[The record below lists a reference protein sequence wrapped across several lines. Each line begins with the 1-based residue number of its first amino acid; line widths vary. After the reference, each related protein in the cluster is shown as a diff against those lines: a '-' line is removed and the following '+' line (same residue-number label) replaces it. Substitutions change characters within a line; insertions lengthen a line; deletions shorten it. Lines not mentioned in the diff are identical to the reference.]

1 MGTTVRVRDEDKEKL
16 ERLRALAT
24 LSSGSKVTQE
34 DLLGR
39 LLDEALA
46 HREEFL
52 AGSFGPKLPVSDEEF
67 EKILRLATDW
77 SVETSSDEIDQLL
90 YGGPVEKKRKK

>member
-1 MGTTVRVRDEDKEKL
+1 MGTTVRVRDVDKEKL

-39 LLDEALA
+39 LLDEALS
-46 HREEFL
+46 RGEGFL
-52 AGSFGPKLPVSDEEF
+52 AGAFGPKLPLSDEEF
-67 EKILRLATDW
+67 QKVMGLVTDW
-77 SVETSSDEIDQLL
+77 GVETSSEDIDQTL
-90 YGGPVEKKRKK
+90 YGRPHQGRRKK

>member
-34 DLLGR
+34 DLLR
-39 LLDEALA
+39 HLLDDALS
-46 HREEFL
+46 RGEEFL
-52 AGSFGPKLPVSDEEF
+52 VGAFGPKLPLSDDEF
-67 EKILRLATDW
+67 KKVMGLVTDW
-77 SVETSSDEIDQLL
+77 GVATSTEEIDESL
-90 YGGPVEKKRKK
+90 YGLTRRSIRKR